1 MMKDYITWKGINSHT
16 VGITITELPEIILPE
31 ERVTFTDIPGLSGSL
46 AQTEGTDVYKDITLA
61 VKCYCSD
68 PTPAAVSAIAAYF
81 RGSGRLELPNRPD
94 GYYEARV
101 VNQIQ
106 FTKIL
111 RGNTPRSF
119 TVNFRCKPFLRLYSG
134 ENEQEVT
141 NGSFLLNPTGVQAKP
156 LITITGSGDI
166 TLLVGTRIIQ
176 LNSIEDGIV
185 LDSELQEA
193 YYGNELK
200 NTQMTGEF
208 PVLGAGNTAI
218 SWTGGNVNSVTVFPR
233 WVAL

>member
-1 MMKDYITWKGINSHT
+1 MRDYITWKGINSRT
-16 VGITITELPEIILPE
+16 VGITVTELPEIILPE

-46 AQTEGTDVYKDITLA
+46 TQTEGTDVYKDITLA
-61 VKCYCSD
+61 VKCYLSS
-68 PTPAAVSAIAAYF
+68 PTPQAVQAIAGFF
-81 RGSGRLELPNRPD
+81 RGSGRLELPSRPD

-106 FTKIL
+106 FAKIL
-111 RGNTPRSF
+111 RGNTPRTF
-119 TVNFRCKPFLRLYSG
+119 TVNFRCKPLLRLYSG
-134 ENEQEVT
+134 ETEQEVT
-141 NGSFLLNPTGVQAKP
+141 SGSFLLNPTGVQAKP
-156 LITITGSGDI
+156 LISITGSGDI

-176 LNSIEDGIV
+176 LNGIEDGIT

-208 PVLGAGNTAI
+208 PLLGLGNTAI
-218 SWTGGNVNSVTVFPR
+218 SWTGGNVTSVKVTPR
-233 WVAL
+233 WVSM

>member
-1 MMKDYITWKGINSHT
+1 MRDYITWKGINSHT
-16 VGITITELPEIILPE
+16 VGITVTELPEIILPE

-61 VKCYCSD
+61 VKCYCPS
-68 PTPAAVSAIAAYF
+68 PTPQAVQAIAGYF
-81 RGSGRLELPNRPD
+81 RGSGKLELPSRPD

-106 FTKIL
+106 FAKIL

-119 TVNFRCKPFLRLYSG
+119 SVNFRCKPFLRLYSG
-134 ENEQEVT
+134 ETKQEVT
-141 NGSFLLNPTGVQAKP
+141 SSSFLLNPTGIQARP

-166 TLLVGTRIIQ
+166 TLLVGTKIIQ
-176 LNSIEDGIV
+176 LTDIGNGIT

-208 PVLGAGNTAI
+208 PVLGPGNTAI
-218 SWTGGNVNSVTVFPR
+218 SWTGGTVTSVRVTPR
-233 WVAL
+233 WVSL

>member
-1 MMKDYITWKGINSHT
+1 MRDYITWKGINSRT
-16 VGITITELPEIILPE
+16 VGITVTELPEIILPE

-61 VKCYCSD
+61 VKCYLSS
-68 PTPAAVSAIAAYF
+68 PTPQAVQAIASFF
-81 RGSGRLELPNRPD
+81 RGSGRLELPSRPD

-106 FTKIL
+106 FAKIL
-111 RGNTPRSF
+111 RGNTSRSF
-119 TVNFRCKPFLRLYSG
+119 TVSFRCKPFLCLYSG
-134 ENEQEVT
+134 ETEQEVAS
-141 NGSFLLNPTGVQAKP
+141 GSFLLNPTGIQAKP
-156 LITITGSGDI
+156 LITIMGSGDI

-176 LNSIEDGIV
+176 LSGIEDGIV

-208 PVLGAGNTAI
+208 PVLGPGNTAI
-218 SWTGGNVNSVTVFPR
+218 SWTGGNVTSVKVTPR
-233 WVAL
+233 WVSM